1 MNNSFCKFYF
11 SDNNPESILYQHDK
25 LPLNNTQI
33 FETNFNSKNN
43 EDIESDNKQKDNP
56 SIYYITNT
64 SNKKNNIININE
76 KKNENIF
83 KIEKKIRVNKLNK
96 KLKKKG
102 RKKRGFNTYILSNK
116 NQNNCHSKLNDDNII
131 QKIKALFIKSSMV
144 FINKVYE
151 DYQLKNGKKKDRFL
165 HKIKSE
171 YTHIINKEKN
181 LEFLNIKMK
190 DLFSS
195 DLSEKCTKH
204 NKDLNKNKITK
215 LYKKNEAKE
224 VIIILDK
231 TVEELLNNYVNGDYK
246 DKGFFIELDMNKKL
260 DFDEIDDI
268 NIYAEKFIKIAKNF
282 RSIFES
288 KTSRK
293 KRI

>member
-1 MNNSFCKFYF
+1 MNTSFNKFYF
-11 SDNNPESILYQHDK
+11 SDNNPKLILCQHDNM
-25 LPLNNTQI
+25 PLIDTKI
-33 FETNFNSKNN
+33 IETNFNSKNN
-43 EDIESDNKQKDNP
+43 EDIESDSEQNDNS
-56 SIYYITNT
+56 SIYYI
-64 SNKKNNIININE
+64 SKENNIMNINK

-102 RKKRGFNTYILSNK
+102 RKKLGFNTYILSNK
-116 NQNNCHSKLNDDNII
+116 NQNNFHSKLTEDNII
-131 QKIKALFIKSSMV
+131 QKIKALFIKSSMI
-144 FINKVYE
+144 FINKEYE
-151 DYQLKNGKKKDRFL
+151 EFQLKNGKKKGGFL

-171 YTHIINKEKN
+171 YTNIINKEKN

-224 VIIILDK
+224 VINILDK

-260 DFDEIDDI
+260 DFNEIDDI
-268 NIYAEKFIKIAKNF
+268 NKYAVKFITIAKNF